1 MKRDYLGTTIHTN
14 RNKDTADVT
23 IVGITEEHLTDE
35 HLFNKLMAVV
45 RGTLL
50 STFETRQ
57 KESAEIPGAPDI
69 STFKKFHPYGKTHRV
84 PEVKKN
90 ESWSTVI
97 KDEASMRSEYC
108 SIRAI
113 GRKLGQEY
121 QTRKENGRLIYTR
134 IK

>member
-1 MKRDYLGTTIHTN
+1 MRREYLGTTIHTN
-14 RNKDTADVT
+14 RNKDTVDST
-23 IVGITEEHLTDE
+23 IVGITEEHLIDD
-35 HLFNKLMAVV
+35 HLFGKLMAVL
-45 RGTLL
+45 RDTLL
-50 STFETRQ
+50 STFDSKQ
-57 KESAEIPGAPDI
+57 DESTAVPGAPDI
-69 STFKKFHPYGKTHRV
+69 STFKDFHPFGKTHRV
-84 PEVKKN
+84 PKVGRK

-113 GRKLGQEY
+113 GRKLNQVY